1 MKPPE
6 SMADRVERRA
16 GAARA
21 RLPLTVIGG
30 FLGAGKTTLLERML
44 RQSQGRRLAVLVN
57 DFGALNIDAEL
68 IAANDGD
75 TIALTNGCAC
85 CSIGDDLTD
94 ALIRVLSAPVPFD
107 AVVIEASGVSDP
119 WRIAQVGLADPGL
132 MLDGVIVLVDAAA
145 VLEQSVD
152 PLLADSLRRQLKAAD
167 LVVVNKVDL
176 VDAARLGQ
184 VRDWVATVVPGAP
197 TFEAT
202 QAEVPLALV
211 ISAAMPAPF
220 RGAATGAS
228 RPHEPGGDGLDV
240 DGHGH
245 EHLGQDRRGHD
256 GMFETWSSRPD
267 RVLRAQALRDWLR
280 SRPAGVLRLKGLVRT
295 DEHGWAE
302 IQFAGRQGSLRR
314 ARAEPRSGAAV
325 VAIGLRGRL
334 PAAALGRLFDDPRAG

>member
-1 MKPPE
+1 MKHPE
-6 SMADRVERRA
+6 STTDCVGRGA
-16 GAARA
+16 GAPPA

-68 IAANDGD
+68 IAANDGHA
-75 TIALTNGCAC
+75 IALTNGCAC

-107 AVVIEASGVSDP
+107 AIVIEASGVSDP

-145 VLEQSVD
+145 VLEQAAD
-152 PLLADSLRRQLKAAD
+152 PLLADSLRRQLQAAD

-184 VRDWVATVVPGAP
+184 VRNWVATVAPDTP

-202 QAEVPLALV
+202 QAEVPLALLT
-211 ISAAMPAPF
+211 SAAMPMPS
-220 RGAATGAS
+220 RGAAAGAS
-228 RPHEPGGDGLDV
+228 LSDEPRVDGPDV

-245 EHLGQDRRGHD
+245 DHPGHA
-256 GMFETWSSRPD
+256 GMFETWSCRPS
-267 RVLRAQALRDWLR
+267 RVLPAQALRDWLR

-314 ARAEPRSGAAV
+314 ARAEPRAGAAV
-325 VAIGLRGRL
+325 VAIGLRERL
-334 PAAALGRLFDDPRAG
+334 PTATLGRLFDDPPAG

>member
-1 MKPPE
+1 MKHPE
-6 SMADRVERRA
+6 STTDCVERGA
-16 GAARA
+16 GAPPA

-68 IAANDGD
+68 IAANDGHA
-75 TIALTNGCAC
+75 IALTNGCAC

-107 AVVIEASGVSDP
+107 AIVIEASGVSDP

-145 VLEQSVD
+145 VLEQAAD

-184 VRDWVATVVPGAP
+184 VRNWVATVAPDTP

-202 QAEVPLALV
+202 QAEVPLALLT
-211 ISAAMPAPF
+211 SAAMPMPS
-220 RGAATGAS
+220 RGLRPAHRCPTSRASTGPMSMDMGTTTPDTPGCSRPGRVARAASCPRRRCATGC
-228 RPHEPGGDGLDV
+228 G
-240 DGHGH
+240 
-245 EHLGQDRRGHD
+245 
-256 GMFETWSSRPD
+256 
-267 RVLRAQALRDWLR
+267 RAP
-280 SRPAGVLRLKGLVRT
+280 PACCG
-295 DEHGWAE
+295 
-302 IQFAGRQGSLRR
+302 
-314 ARAEPRSGAAV
+314 
-325 VAIGLRGRL
+325 
-334 PAAALGRLFDDPRAG
+334 